1 MKRKLFLFAI
11 AALSVCVMASCGKKS
26 SKDKDEK
33 DDTELVENE
42 EEDEEELDAD
52 EEVADGVEVAPEE
65 DWTAEAVADVIRKA
79 YADAS
84 LLYAPSED
92 GMEANIDVFGMY
104 CAESFNELLR
114 KVRAID
120 AQQSDPADRFFQDE
134 NLTWNYWGEGSVEPK
149 YIEVRLNT
157 GNMAQATFRLTH
169 GEEWLQT
176 EVTLFY
182 ENGQWRIDDWVL
194 VGDNAVSL
202 AERMYEYVEQNK

>member
-26 SKDKDEK
+26 SKDKNEK
-33 DDTELVENE
+33 DDTELVEDE
-42 EEDEEELDAD
+42 DDEELEAD
-52 EEVADGVEVAPEE
+52 EEVADGVDVAPEE
-65 DWTAEAVADVIRKA
+65 DWTEEAVADVIRKA

-92 GMEANIDVFGMY
+92 GLEANIDVFGMY
-104 CAESFNELLR
+104 CTEDFNELLR
-114 KVRAID
+114 KVRVID
-120 AQQSDPADRFFQDE
+120 AQQDDPGDCFFQDE
-134 NLTWNYWGEGSVEPK
+134 SLTWNYWGVGSVEPK
-149 YIEVRLNT
+149 NIEVQLTT
-157 GNMAQATFRLTH
+157 GNMAQATFQLTH

-176 EVTLFY
+176 EVSLFY
-182 ENGQWRIDDWVL
+182 ENGQWRIDDWVQ